1 MDAIWQITY
10 ITNQFL
16 KEDDVFI
23 YVMRSSEIDTL
34 EKPAEIYPGFCLNMI
49 EIFKTDFVRSNLVFP
64 SNQNY
69 TTAIEIM
76 LDSVFFIR
84 LPEKLQGFT
93 IFNRN
98 ILINR
103 KTDLERSNFKLFCG
117 YIFVLILHESAHYF
131 LRISYKKDKEWFEHS
146 TPTTSNE
153 AGNDLERVIFGDVLE
168 HITFRATNYILN
180 VDNWNKRH
188 AVFKKDFNKLNTIAG
203 SSAHKDPTAE
213 FTRFKTGSSAVDF
226 LELGCCPKNV
236 GRMRR
241 RELNLKN
248 LKK

>member
-1 MDAIWQITY
+1 MWFYLFQLTFDNFENYLQIFKEVSEHNIKSFFEKILNICHYNVRAFAMDAIWQITY

-180 VDNWNKRH
+180 VDN
-188 AVFKKDFNKLNTIAG
+188 
-203 SSAHKDPTAE
+203 
-213 FTRFKTGSSAVDF
+213 
-226 LELGCCPKNV
+226 
-236 GRMRR
+236 
-241 RELNLKN
+241 
-248 LKK
+248 